1 MFFENIGA
9 MQAQLKSICREGKV
23 TEVFP
28 ERHSCKVTFEDR
40 DNLVSA
46 ELPILTLT
54 AGQNKSYRL
63 PDIDERVAVLSA
75 SNDFTGGGGY
85 VLGSLYTG
93 DEKPLEN
100 NQNVYALKMS
110 DNFEVKYERE
120 QHNFQMTF
128 NDGTKIIYE
137 NDESNHEFQIQFSDG
152 CEINYSYGN
161 GADFTLKFADGST
174 IEHDGK
180 RGDLDF
186 NIKGEINIQAMGE
199 INIQSSQDVNVKGT
213 NIHLN

>member
-1 MFFENIGA
+1 MFFENIGT
-9 MQAQLKSICREGKV
+9 MQTQLKSICREGKV

-28 ERHSCKVTFEDR
+28 ERHSCRVTFEDR

-54 AGQNKSYRL
+54 AGENKIYWL
-63 PDIDERVAVLSA
+63 PDIDERVVVLSA

-128 NDGTKIIYE
+128 NDGTKIFYE
-137 NDESNHEFQIQFSDG
+137 NGESDHEMNIKFSDG
-152 CEINYSYGN
+152 CEISYSYGS
-161 GADFTLKFADGST
+161 GADFLMKFADGST
-174 IEHDGK
+174 IEHDGQ
-180 RGDLDF
+180 RGDLDMK
-186 NIKGEINIQAMGE
+186 IKGEINITAAGE
-199 INIQSSQDVNVKGT
+199 INIESSQDVNVKGA